1 MILEEVVKQASNQLK
16 KVNINSHQ
24 LDAELI
30 LSDIMGV
37 SREFLILNSEL
48 IIKKNTLKRYNFAIQ
63 RRVKRE
69 PVAYIT
75 GKKEFWSENF
85 LVNRN
90 TLVPRPETELMIY
103 KVLKFFKNRTINVL
117 DVGTGSGCVLLSI
130 IKNLNFS
137 RGTGID
143 ISSKAI
149 EVATL
154 NAKKLN
160 LSNRTRFKIYDIKN
174 YNIGKYDLIISNPPY
189 IPSKDIKNLSKDII
203 DHEPKSALDGG
214 IDGLDLIKKVIYKS
228 NHLLKRNGLL
238 VIEIGFNQYRKI
250 TDILKR
256 NKLREVSKEFDYNSN
271 VRCIISTKEAF
282 Y

>member
-1 MILEEVVKQASNQLK
+1 MIVEEIVKQASNRLK
-16 KVNINSHQ
+16 KENINSHQ
-24 LDAELI
+24 LDSELI
-30 LSDIMGV
+30 LSHIMDV
-37 SREFLILNSEL
+37 SREFLILNSQL
-48 IIKKNTLKRYNFAIQ
+48 IIKKNTLKKYNFAIK

-85 LVNRN
+85 LVNKN

-103 KVLKFFKNRTINVL
+103 RVLKFFKNRTVNVL
-117 DVGTGSGCVLLSI
+117 DIGTGSGCVLLSI
-130 IKNLNFS
+130 LKNLNFS

-149 EVATL
+149 KVATT
-154 NAKKLN
+154 NAKNLN
-160 LSNRTRFKIYDIKN
+160 LYNRTHFKICDIKN

-214 IDGLDLIKKVIYKS
+214 TDGLDLIKKVIYKS

-238 VIEIGFNQYRKI
+238 VIEIGFNQYRKV

-256 NKLREVSKEFDYNSN
+256 NKFREISKEFDYNSN
-271 VRCIISTKEAF
+271 VRCIISTK
-282 Y
+282 

>member
-1 MILEEVVKQASNQLK
+1 MILEEAVKQASNQLRK
-16 KVNINSHQ
+16 ENINSYQ

-48 IIKKNTLKRYNFAIQ
+48 IIKKKTLKKYNFAIQ

-85 LVNRN
+85 LVNKN

-103 KVLKFFKNRTINVL
+103 KVLKFFNNRTINIL
-117 DVGTGSGCVLLSI
+117 DIGTGSGCVLLSI
-130 IKNLNFS
+130 LKNLSFS

-143 ISSKAI
+143 ISPKAI
-149 EVATL
+149 QVATL

-160 LSNRTRFKIYDIKN
+160 LSNRTHFKTCDIRN

-203 DHEPKSALDGG
+203 HHEPKSALDGG
-214 IDGLDLIKKVIYKS
+214 IDGLDLMKKVIYKS
-228 NHLLKRNGLL
+228 NYLLKRNGLL

-256 NKLREVSKEFDYNSN
+256 SKFREISKEFDYNNN
-271 VRCIISTKEAF
+271 VRCIISTK
-282 Y
+282 

>member
-1 MILEEVVKQASNQLK
+1 MIVEEIVKQASNRLK
-16 KVNINSHQ
+16 KENINSHQ
-24 LDAELI
+24 LDSELI
-30 LSDIMGV
+30 LSHIMDV
-37 SREFLILNSEL
+37 SREFLILNSQL
-48 IIKKNTLKRYNFAIQ
+48 KIKKNTLKKYNFAIL
-63 RRVKRE
+63 RRIKRE
-69 PVAYIT
+69 PIAYIT

-85 LVNRN
+85 LVNEN

-103 KVLKFFKNRTINVL
+103 RVLKFFKNRTINVL
-117 DVGTGSGCVLLSI
+117 DIGTGSGCVLLSI
-130 IKNLNFS
+130 LKNLNFS

-149 EVATL
+149 KVATT
-154 NAKKLN
+154 NAENLN
-160 LSNRTRFKIYDIKN
+160 LSNRTHFKICDIKN

-214 IDGLDLIKKVIYKS
+214 TDGLDLIKKVIYKS

-238 VIEIGFNQYRKI
+238 VIEIGFNQYRKV

-256 NKLREVSKEFDYNSN
+256 NKFREISKEFDYNSN
-271 VRCIISTKEAF
+271 VRCIISTK
-282 Y
+282 

>member
-1 MILEEVVKQASNQLK
+1 MIVEEVVKQASNRLK
-16 KVNINSHQ
+16 KENINSHQ
-24 LDAELI
+24 LDSELI
-30 LSDIMGV
+30 LSHIMDV
-37 SREFLILNSEL
+37 SREFLILNSQL
-48 IIKKNTLKRYNFAIQ
+48 KIKKNTLKKYNFAIL
-63 RRVKRE
+63 RRIKRE
-69 PVAYIT
+69 PIAYIT

-85 LVNRN
+85 LVNEN

-103 KVLKFFKNRTINVL
+103 RVLKFFKNRTINVL
-117 DVGTGSGCVLLSI
+117 DIGTGSGCVLLSI
-130 IKNLNFS
+130 LKNLNFS

-149 EVATL
+149 KVATT
-154 NAKKLN
+154 NAKNLN
-160 LSNRTRFKIYDIKN
+160 LSNRTHFKICDIKN

-214 IDGLDLIKKVIYKS
+214 TDGLDLIKKVIYKS

-238 VIEIGFNQYRKI
+238 VIEIGFNQYRKV

-256 NKLREVSKEFDYNSN
+256 NKFREISKEFDYNSN
-271 VRCIISTKEAF
+271 VRCIISTK
-282 Y
+282 

>member
-130 IKNLNFS
+130 LKNLNFS

-271 VRCIISTKEAF
+271 VRCIISTK
-282 Y
+282 

>member
-1 MILEEVVKQASNQLK
+1 MIVEEIVKQASNRLK
-16 KVNINSHQ
+16 KENINSHQ
-24 LDAELI
+24 LDSELI
-30 LSDIMGV
+30 LSHIMDV
-37 SREFLILNSEL
+37 SREFLILNSQL
-48 IIKKNTLKRYNFAIQ
+48 KIKKNTLKKYNFAIL

-69 PVAYIT
+69 PIAYIT

-85 LVNRN
+85 LVNEN

-103 KVLKFFKNRTINVL
+103 RVLKFFKNRTINVL
-117 DVGTGSGCVLLSI
+117 DIGTGSGCVLLSI
-130 IKNLNFS
+130 LKNLNFS

-149 EVATL
+149 KVATT
-154 NAKKLN
+154 NAKNLN
-160 LSNRTRFKIYDIKN
+160 LSNRTHFKICDIKN

-214 IDGLDLIKKVIYKS
+214 TDGLDLIKKVIYKS

-238 VIEIGFNQYRKI
+238 VIEIGFNQYRKV

-256 NKLREVSKEFDYNSN
+256 NKFREISKEFDYNSN
-271 VRCIISTKEAF
+271 VRCIISTK
-282 Y
+282 

>member
-1 MILEEVVKQASNQLK
+1 MILEEVIKQASNQLK
-16 KVNINSHQ
+16 KENINSHQ

-37 SREFLILNSEL
+37 SREFLILNSEF
-48 IIKKNTLKRYNFAIQ
+48 IIKKNILTKYNFAIL
-63 RRVKRE
+63 RRTKRE

-85 LVNRN
+85 LVNKN
-90 TLVPRPETELMIY
+90 TLVPRPETELLIY

-117 DVGTGSGCVLLSI
+117 DIGTGSGCLLLSI
-130 IKNLNFS
+130 LKNLNFS

-149 EVATL
+149 KVATL

-160 LSNRTRFKIYDIKN
+160 LSNRVHFKICDMSN

-203 DHEPKSALDGG
+203 DHEPITALDGG

-228 NHLLKRNGLL
+228 NHLLKGNGLL
-238 VIEIGFNQYRKI
+238 VIEIGFNQYRKVA
-250 TDILKR
+250 DILKR
-256 NKLREVSKEFDYNSN
+256 SKFREIGTEFDYNNN
-271 VRCIISTKEAF
+271 VRCIISTK
-282 Y
+282 

>member
-1 MILEEVVKQASNQLK
+1 MVLEKAVKQASNQLRK
-16 KVNINSHQ
+16 ENINSHQ

-48 IIKKNTLKRYNFAIQ
+48 IIKKNTLKKYNFAIQ

-85 LVNRN
+85 LVNKN
-90 TLVPRPETELMIY
+90 KLVPRPETELMIY
-103 KVLKFFKNRTINVL
+103 KVLKFFKNRKINVL
-117 DVGTGSGCVLLSI
+117 DIGTGSGCVLLAI
-130 IKNLNFS
+130 LKNLNFS

-143 ISSKAI
+143 ISTKAI
-149 EVATL
+149 KIARL

-160 LSNRTRFKIYDIKN
+160 LSNRTHLRVCDIKN
-174 YNIGKYDLIISNPPY
+174 YNSGKYDLIISNPPY

-203 DHEPKSALDGG
+203 GHDPKSALDGG

-238 VIEIGFNQYRKI
+238 VIEIGFKQYRKI

-256 NKLREVSKEFDYNSN
+256 NNFREISKEFDYNNN
-271 VRCIISTKEAF
+271 VRCIMSTK
-282 Y
+282 